1 MKNKLRCK
9 VLEKIEEGEKLT
21 KEDEERVKEILK
33 RELEFIVKRGI
44 LPTPKNFERW
54 FLIFCYVLE
63 LNIEPTDDELLDL
76 YFKSFSEDADQSA
89 KLLTLHNLFSEVI
102 SSLKTTVSDIRD
114 FDESIAR
121 EGEKLSGYEAIQLD
135 LKSILES
142 LNNLREQNRSLVDK
156 LEKQTQE
163 LKALKRLLGEKERES
178 SYDLLTGLRNRRSFE
193 RSLREL
199 FKYAKENK
207 LPLSLIVM
215 DIDNFKDINDT
226 YGHLEGDKVLIKVGS
241 ILRNYLR
248 ARDIVARWGGEEF
261 TILLPGTEKK
271 DAVHVA
277 EKLRLILENQHFTTD
292 NDETYTITASFGVA
306 QVNESTESPE
316 ELFKRADENLYRA
329 KRAGKNKVM
338 A

>member
-9 VLEKIEEGEKLT
+9 VLEKIEDGEKLT
-21 KEDEERVKEILK
+21 KEDEERIKEILK

-89 KLLTLHNLFSEVI
+89 QMLTLHNIFSEVI
-102 SSLKTTVSDIRD
+102 GSLKTTVSNIKD
-114 FDESIAR
+114 FDRSIAK
-121 EGEKLSGYEAIQLD
+121 EGEKLGEYQAIQVNLEG
-135 LKSILES
+135 ILEA
-142 LNNLREQNRSLVDK
+142 LNNLREQNRALVEK

-163 LKALKRLLGEKERES
+163 LKALKRILGEKEKES

-199 FKYAKENK
+199 FKYAKENH
-207 LPLSLIVM
+207 LPLSLIIM
-215 DIDNFKDINDT
+215 DIDNFKEINDT
-226 YGHLEGDKVLIKVGS
+226 YGHLEGDKVLIKVGT

-261 TILLPGTEKK
+261 TILLPGTDKK
-271 DAVHVA
+271 DAIHVA
-277 EKLRLILENQHFTTD
+277 EKLRLILENQTFTTD
-292 NDETYTITASFGVA
+292 KEETYKITASFGVA
-306 QVNESTESPE
+306 QVDDSIETPE

-329 KRAGKNKVM
+329 KRAGKNRVM